1 MWLSDLLRSKL
12 KKFLTVFELI
22 LMIFNFSFSE
32 LSHLMLINR
41 GSQSFGKLQRLDV
54 VELSGFKLIF
64 IFRVAVVGI
73 LVVLFI
79 VMMKFPPPRKDLGR
93 LILSVGVAV
102 PVIMLLGLLP
112 VHYLLPDVHALFKF

>member
-1 MWLSDLLRSKL
+1 
-12 KKFLTVFELI
+12 
-22 LMIFNFSFSE
+22 MIFNFSFSE